1 MSKHTP
7 GPWRLTDG
15 NSDTYECRQ
24 IKSADGRSLMGDEQY
39 YPWTPSD
46 IEDWRLIAAAPEL
59 LEALKK
65 AEAHLHALMAHID
78 TKPLRF
84 QEYCWE
90 KVLEARKAIAKAE
103 GV

>member
-59 LEALKK
+59 LDFAKEWLAQQGSDNNYMTEK
-65 AEAHLHALMAHID
+65 ARA
-78 TKPLRF
+78 
-84 QEYCWE
+84 
-90 KVLEARKAIAKAE
+90 AIAKAE

>member
-59 LEALKK
+59 LEALK
-65 AEAHLHALMAHID
+65 EALSLIETLTPLDGD
-78 TKPLRF
+78 TCRK
-84 QEYCWE
+84 
-90 KVLEARKAIAKAE
+90 ARKAIAKAE